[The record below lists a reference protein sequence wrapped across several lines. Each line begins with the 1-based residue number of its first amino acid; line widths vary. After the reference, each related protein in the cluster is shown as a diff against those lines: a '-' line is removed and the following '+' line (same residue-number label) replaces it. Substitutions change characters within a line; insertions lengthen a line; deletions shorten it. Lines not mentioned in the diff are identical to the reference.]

1 MDISL
6 HLSSSKM
13 PSPGAPNPDFSVES
27 ASAGHPLIG
36 SSEALGCYLGRC
48 GEVRVDPERLRRDFC
63 TKIVTWR
70 KESGWSLDSLAR
82 DVGVSPSTVSLWEN
96 GKRFP
101 NLENLVAL
109 GTVMSVPPC
118 HFFCPI
124 LTEKK

>member
-6 HLSSSKM
+6 HLSSSKT

-63 TKIVTWR
+63 TKTATRTVTTI
-70 KESGWSLDSLAR
+70 ESYMLNLTSYDAVTGK
-82 DVGVSPSTVSLWEN
+82 VSGTWMLQASYAGRE
-96 GKRFP
+96 GKTRISGR
-101 NLENLVAL
+101 LSGS
-109 GTVMSVPPC
+109 GTV
-118 HFFCPI
+118 
-124 LTEKK
+124 LW